1 MALLNF
7 NYGLVKDLPSQITNG
22 HLYITTDS
30 QGLYVDLDDKRHH
43 ISDFIQVANM
53 DALNALGSYSTK
65 IFYYVEEGNALL
77 KYTGVEG
84 AEWKQLNS
92 TKALSDAIDALAAR
106 VKKNEDDIV
115 ALKTADVNINERI
128 DNLNATDIETTTEI
142 TVTTAVGNYAKGA
155 KISAD
160 TDLQTLI
167 LNMLC
172 KDSNPTTT
180 QPSLTITLTDAGSK
194 EVGTSFTPSYTAS
207 GNAGKY
213 VANGVT
219 QSSGVTFSNYS
230 ITEVE
235 RPDALAEETKSDKS
249 GSFTAFTVKDDMD
262 YYLTASADHSAG
274 VEAKT
279 YLGNPYPSGTI
290 ASGSKSNTSSHV
302 TGYRPIFYGMSTATT
317 ALDSAAIRALTNQ
330 GSAPTAATVTLKAA
344 DKPGVKRFIVAI
356 PASSSLNVKKAI
368 ITSSQNADATSDY
381 VKQTANIEVQGANGH
396 TTTKPYK
403 VWIYQPASIAD
414 VEVHEITIG

>member
-7 NYGLVKDLPSQITNG
+7 NYGLVKDLPSKITDG
-22 HLYITTDS
+22 YLYITTDS
-30 QGLYVDLDDKRHH
+30 QGLYVDLEGVRTH
-43 ISDFIQVANM
+43 ISDFIQVESVE
-53 DALNALGSYSTK
+53 ALNALGTYYTEV
-65 IFYYVEEGNALL
+65 FYYVTGSNALM
-77 KYTGVEG
+77 KYTAEG
-84 AEWKQLNS
+84 TWKQLNS
-92 TKALSDAIDALAAR
+92 TADLQQAITDLTAR

-115 ALKTADVNINERI
+115 ALKTADININERI
-128 DNLNATDIETTTEI
+128 DNLNATDIETTQEI

-155 KISAD
+155 KIDKD

-194 EVGTSFTPSYTAS
+194 EVGTSFAPSYSAS

-219 QSSGVTFSNYS
+219 QQSGVTFSNYS
-230 ITEVE
+230 VTEVN
-235 RPDALAEETKSDKS
+235 RPDALLEETKSEKS
-249 GSFTAFTVKDDMD
+249 GSFTGFTVKDDMD
-262 YYLTASADHSAG
+262 YYLTATVDHSAG

-290 ASGSKSNTSSHV
+290 QAGSKSNTSSHI
-302 TGYRPIFYGMSTATT
+302 TGYRPIFYGMSTATG
-317 ALDSAAIRALTNQ
+317 ALDSAAIRGLTNQ
-330 GSAPTAATVTLKAA
+330 GSAPAAATITLKASTM
-344 DKPGVKRFIVAI
+344 PGVKRFIIAI
-356 PASSSLNVKKAI
+356 PNASGLNVTKAI
-368 ITSSQNADATSDY
+368 ITSSQNADATADY
-381 VKQTANIEVQGANGH
+381 VKQTATVEVQGANGY

-403 VWIYQPASIAD
+403 VWIYEPASIAD